1 MSDIQITA
9 AFDSGN
15 IEVLSIAGCEA
26 QLTIRKDRDSDFF
39 QWFHFRVSG
48 CNGRALTLRLTGLN
62 ASAYPGGWPG
72 YRAAVSEDRL
82 FWGRAETSWDKD
94 TDNGTLTI
102 RHTPASDIA
111 WSVLPPAQ
119 CLLDRIPEVKAKL
132 AAQALGLRE

>member
-62 ASAYPGGWPG
+62 ASA
-72 YRAAVSEDRL
+72 
-82 FWGRAETSWDKD
+82 
-94 TDNGTLTI
+94 GTRI
-102 RHTPASDIA
+102 RITAP
-111 WSVLPPAQ
+111 
-119 CLLDRIPEVKAKL
+119 
-132 AAQALGLRE
+132 